1 VESMI
6 DIDYHRRALPV
17 AAMSSRA
24 ASSPMDP
31 DRDPAWSPAAN
42 PAVAALLDHLAEE
55 LAREYIR
62 LMEQAAQDDR
72 LAPTQS
78 RQEA

>member
-1 VESMI
+1 M
-6 DIDYHRRALPV
+6 
-17 AAMSSRA
+17 AAMSRRA

-31 DRDPAWSPAAN
+31 VHDPAWSPAAK

-62 LMEQAAQDDR
+62 LMEQAANDDQ
-72 LAPTQS
+72 LAPTPS
-78 RQEA
+78 RQET

>member
-1 VESMI
+1 M
-6 DIDYHRRALPV
+6 

-24 ASSPMDP
+24 ASPPMELDQ
-31 DRDPAWSPAAN
+31 DPAWSPAAN

-62 LMEQAAQDDR
+62 LMEQTAQNDTV
-72 LAPTQS
+72 LPTPPL
-78 RQEA
+78 QER